1 MLSYDSKAQDI
12 VAKIC
17 EILQNEHIPV
27 WFDKQEDMEKNMYDR
42 YAL

>member
-1 MLSYDSKAQDI
+1 MLSYNLKTQDI
-12 VAKIC
+12 VAKIHD
-17 EILQNEHIPV
+17 ILQSEHIPV